1 MSDTAVWRGG
11 SGGRGPEG
19 RRPRACIVS
28 LGCAKNLVDS
38 ESMAALLEAAGFA
51 LVTEPAGADAV
62 VVNTCGFIAPARE
75 ESLSVLRDLR
85 RRVRGVLVAA
95 GCLAQRSPDDVL
107 AEGIDAVVGTGELER
122 LPQVLRACLR
132 SDHRGRATWVG
143 RPEVPLGLPRRLS
156 TGPTAYLKIAEGCD
170 RRCTFCI
177 IPRLRGRYRSRPVED
192 LVREARDLV
201 GQGAR
206 ELVLVAED
214 TSRYGLELY
223 GRPALPRL
231 LEELAG
237 VEGVAWVRVLYA
249 YPSGFPM
256 EATRLMCPGGRVV
269 PYLDLP
275 LQHVSDRV
283 LARMGRPYRGRE
295 VRYLLDRLRET
306 VPGIV
311 LRSTFLVGF
320 PGETGEDFLQL
331 LRFLE
336 EYRLE
341 RAGFFPFYA
350 EPEAPA
356 ASFPDQ
362 VADEVKAERMRQA
375 QDTQQAITTRANRRL
390 LGEEVEVLV
399 EALSRARRLR
409 VTPATPGGTSNGGE
423 EKACGASG
431 RGQKGESG
439 GLPVAVGRWWGQSP
453 EVDGQVHVLGA
464 GEGVGALV
472 SARVAAVRG
481 CDLVAVPATEE
492 RRD

>member
-1 MSDTAVWRGG
+1 MG
-11 SGGRGPEG
+11 
-19 RRPRACIVS
+19 PRACIVS

-38 ESMAALLEAAGFA
+38 ESMAALLEGAGFA
-51 LVTEPAGADAV
+51 LVTEPGRADAV

-75 ESLSVLRDLR
+75 ESLSVIRDLC
-85 RRVRGVLVAA
+85 RRVRGVLVAV
-95 GCLAQRSPDDVL
+95 GCLAQRSPAELL
-107 AEGIDAVVGTGELER
+107 AQGADAVVGTGELER
-122 LPQVLRACLR
+122 LPQVLRACLQG
-132 SDHRGRATWVG
+132 SPPGRTAWVG

-214 TSRYGLELY
+214 TSRYGLDLY

-237 VEGVAWVRVLYA
+237 VDGVAWIRVLYA

-256 EATRLMCPGGRVV
+256 EATRLMSPGGRVV

-283 LARMGRPYRGRE
+283 LARMGRPYRGTQ
-295 VRYLLDRLRET
+295 VRRLLDHLRET
-306 VPGIV
+306 VPGMV

-320 PGETGEDFLQL
+320 PGESEEDFGQL
-331 LRFLE
+331 IRFLE

-341 RAGFFPFYA
+341 RAGFFPFYP

-356 ASFPDQ
+356 AAFPDQ
-362 VADEVKAERMRQA
+362 VPEGIKQQRLRQA
-375 QDTQQAITTRANRRL
+375 EATQQAITARANRRL
-390 LGEEVEVLV
+390 LGEEVRVLV
-399 EALSRARRLR
+399 EARSRARRLR
-409 VTPATPGGTSNGGE
+409 GTPGGAVPGGAAGPAGPAGPE
-423 EKACGASG
+423 G
-431 RGQKGESG
+431 RGDA
-439 GLPVAVGRWWGQSP
+439 LPVAAGRWWGQAP

-464 GEGVGALV
+464 SEGPGTFIR
-472 SARVAAVRG
+472 ARVFKVRG
-481 CDLVAVPATEE
+481 CDLIAVGSDRGEGAGIAAAGAAACEGAD
-492 RRD
+492 RD